1 MASIERMLPRIP
13 LDANRWIFEM
23 DEIASTY
30 ESIGVTSHFHKGAG
44 DIMQLANLTPLATRT
59 QETAIHDLALID
71 VLRHYVDA
79 INQNEGPTEKQKPT
93 R

>member
-1 MASIERMLPRIP
+1 
-13 LDANRWIFEM
+13 
-23 DEIASTY
+23 
-30 ESIGVTSHFHKGAG
+30 
-44 DIMQLANLTPLATRT
+44 MQLANRTPLATRT
-59 QETAIHDLALID
+59 RETAIHDLALTD